1 MTHNKEV
8 TYFSESRNEDIPVSS
23 MVDQHVRNAFTKML
37 REDSCNTSKAFPNSY
52 TAEKA
57 LHHIK
62 EAYKLLNDVSDG
74 SK

>member
-1 MTHNKEV
+1 MTDNKEV

-37 REDSCNTSKAFPNSY
+37 REDSCDTSKAF
-52 TAEKA
+52 TTEKA

>member
-8 TYFSESRNEDIPVSS
+8 TYFSESRNEHIPVSS

-37 REDSCNTSKAFPNSY
+37 RKESDTF
-52 TAEKA
+52 TTEKA

-62 EAYKLLNDVSDG
+62 EAYKLLNDVSNG

>member
-37 REDSCNTSKAFPNSY
+37 REDSCNTSKAL
-52 TAEKA
+52 TIEKA

-62 EAYKLLNDVSDG
+62 EAYKLLNDVSNG
-74 SK
+74 LK